1 MSSTPL
7 RLALYTPQALNLPSQ
22 RIRLI
27 EPLSY
32 LRTPINVVV
41 CSGFTAQGQYVVNDG
56 GWQDCD
62 VVIVQRNFPTAQTID
77 LVRRIAASGKRIIY
91 ETDDAFQAIPLDH
104 PKAFHRHNAPYIEE
118 CARLAHTV
126 VVSTEPLA
134 RFYADCSR
142 VVVARNQLSP
152 RLWNE
157 QLAARP
163 MPRNDGKVRIA
174 IVGGKNH
181 AEDFPLIQE
190 PAAELAKRPEVS
202 WVGYG
207 EAAVQFLDSIGAR
220 DSILMPTN
228 YEYAT
233 HPSRMAAMRADIGLM
248 PLPASEFNRCISD
261 LKFLE
266 FGWLGIP
273 CVVSDLAPYALTV
286 THEVRGLRCRDSS
299 SWLAAMSRLVEDA
312 AFRQRLGSAARD
324 YVRSERMISADNN
337 PWNDILLA

>member
-91 ETDDAFQAIPLDH
+91 ETDDAFQAIALDH

-152 RLWNE
+152 RLWSPNVVPPARVDSDQVCIALVGGNDHLDDFLLIRE
-157 QLAARP
+157 PLAALVCNP
-163 MPRNDGKVRIA
+163 SVKWA
-174 IVGGKNH
+174 
-181 AEDFPLIQE
+181 
-190 PAAELAKRPEVS
+190 
-202 WVGYG
+202 GYG
-207 EAAVQFLDSIGAR
+207 EGALKFLAALGAKNPVQV
-220 DSILMPTN
+220 PPN
-228 YEYAT
+228 YDYAS
-233 HPSRMAAMRADIGLM
+233 HPGRLAALGADIALC
-248 PLPASEFNRCISD
+248 PLQDSEFNRCKSD
-261 LKFLE
+261 IKAIE

-312 AFRQRLGSAARD
+312 DFRHRLGQAAQE
-324 YVRSERMISADNN
+324 YVHRERMISVENN
-337 PWNDILLA
+337 PWNQILYG